1 MTKRRPVQGFTLME
15 LMIVVVVVGI
25 LAAVA
30 YPSYTES
37 VRKGRRAQART
48 ALAELMQQQERFLT
62 QRNCYLGFSNDSG
75 TATATANS
83 ACGITSSFAVP
94 FKTYVGDNP
103 NSASYRLSAT
113 TCNGTLSLSECV
125 KVVATPV
132 RADPAVGD
140 LSMTSMGVQ
149 ACTGSASSTNSRLCW
164 P

>member
-15 LMIVVVVVGI
+15 LMIVVAIVGI

-30 YPSYTES
+30 YPSYIDS

-75 TATATANS
+75 TAAATANS
-83 ACGITSSFAVP
+83 ACGITSSFPVP
-94 FKTYVGDNP
+94 FKTYAGDNP
-103 NSASYRLSAT
+103 NSASYQLSAT
-113 TCNGTLSLSECV
+113 TCNSTLTLSECV

-132 RADPAVGD
+132 KADPAVGN
-140 LSMTSMGVQ
+140 LSMTSTGVQ
-149 ACTGSASSTNSRLCW
+149 ACTGTASSTNSRLCW